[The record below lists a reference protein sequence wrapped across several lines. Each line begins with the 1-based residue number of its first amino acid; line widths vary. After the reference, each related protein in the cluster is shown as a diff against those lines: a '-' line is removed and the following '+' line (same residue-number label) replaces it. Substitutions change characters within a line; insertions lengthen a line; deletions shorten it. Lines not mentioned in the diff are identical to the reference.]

1 MLKLI
6 SFLLR
11 FSPRLV
17 GLAIVSGLI
26 AGMSSAG
33 MIAMINSALGR
44 PGRVGAT
51 IVLGFVALGLTT
63 VVSGFASRALLIQ
76 LSQNAVFDLRM
87 RLSRQILEAPLH
99 YLEKCGAP
107 RLLASLIDDVLSLTG
122 TLLGIPAL
130 CINVATIL
138 VCLIYLGLL
147 SWEVLLGVLIFIV
160 LGAVSYHM
168 LLARAL
174 RYLQMARQQQ
184 NKLFADFRAL
194 TQGTKELKLHRQRRE
209 DFLGQRLQTTA
220 ADSRRFNITG
230 SRIYAGADSWG
241 QFLFFVFIGL
251 MLFALPL
258 LRETT
263 VPMMVGFTLALL
275 YIMAPLEVLLNFFP
289 NIGRAQIALRQI
301 ESLGL
306 SLVKAANDSEEAPLQ
321 TGSASSWER
330 LELSGVAHT
339 YRQEQE
345 DESFVLGPIDLTIEA
360 GETVFLIGG
369 NGSGKTTLV
378 KLITGLYTPE
388 AGEICLGA
396 QLIDGTNREWYRN
409 HFSVVFSDFYLFESL
424 LGLTDA
430 DTDETATAYLT
441 RLHLDHKVKVKDG
454 VLSTLDLSQGQR
466 KRLALLT
473 ALLEDRS
480 LYVFD
485 EWAADQDPVFKEV
498 FYKEFLPALKARGK
512 TVLVITHDDRYYHLA
527 DRLIKLDSGKLVPPV
542 ALPISSPVVQMVS
555 PLMAQPVLSSIVRP
569 VANGEVPDG
578 VKIRQKRD
586 VSQYPTDSDDHSDE
600 IQKDKSLSERKPL
613 PSNASVVRAVAAA
626 LFVAV
631 IGLVAMYG
639 LRTPPAASEASA
651 PGEFSAARA
660 RKHLAVIASR
670 AHPIGSPAQA
680 EVRAYLLAEL
690 TRLGLTPELH
700 PATAVDSI
708 RGEFRAG
715 TAQNII
721 AQLPGTENRKK
732 IALVCHYDSVPY
744 GPGAGDDG
752 AGVAA
757 FLETIRALKSG
768 PPLKNGLIIL
778 FTDGEEE
785 MMLGARAFRAEDALL
800 KEITL
805 ALNFEG
811 RGNNGPSMMFETSG
825 NNGWLIEQFAAAA
838 PYKMANS
845 LSYEIYRLL
854 PNATDMTIFKDAG
867 LSGLN
872 FAFIGGLKNYHTQL
886 DTLESLDDGSLQ
898 HHGTYALA
906 LARHFGNANLDN
918 IYKTNAVYFNT
929 WGTGFVFYPATWVLP
944 LVILSALAFAV
955 VMGVGLRRK
964 VWTAFEVMIGALGM
978 LAALLLSVGVVWLVW
993 RLGGQ
998 LQAASGST
1006 AQMALYKNHLFGV
1019 VWVALST
1026 TVFVSFYNLL
1036 RRKVGPMALALSGL
1050 LLWLVVLALSAFV
1063 VPGGSYLFTWPL
1075 LFGLLGL
1082 GWVLWTRDTGLGGWR
1097 QFIVLCL
1104 CAAPA
1109 LLLFIPLIS
1118 LIHQALALDSF
1129 IAVALLS
1136 ALLGIGLMPQLHFI
1150 TSTKRWLAPCVAAVV
1165 ALVFLGM
1172 SVRPLSYDRER
1183 PKPYHLF
1190 YAQNADTGKAVWA
1203 SIDSQPDEWTQRF
1216 LSQAPQ
1222 RGSLIE
1228 YLPSN
1233 YKGFAYQTATPVD
1246 LAAPNLT
1253 LLEDIIGDGV
1263 RNLRV
1268 RLSSSREAPV
1278 TYLFADPQTQIL
1290 RATLRGK
1297 QIDYS
1302 AAAAAPEPQ
1311 VKKLLTYHAIPK
1323 DGIEIALQTKPGAP
1337 VRLIAM
1343 DQSYGF
1349 PEAAGGAQLNKP
1361 DHLMPL
1367 SFTYSD
1373 STLVAKSFVF
1383 GASAP

>member
-1 MLKLI
+1 
-6 SFLLR
+6 
-11 FSPRLV
+11 
-17 GLAIVSGLI
+17 
-26 AGMSSAG
+26 
-33 MIAMINSALGR
+33 
-44 PGRVGAT
+44 VGAT
-51 IVLGFVALGLTT
+51 LVLGFVALGVTMLL
-63 VVSGFASRALLIQ
+63 SGFTSRALLIQ

-87 RLSRQILEAPLH
+87 RLSRQILGAPLL

-107 RLLASLIDDVLSLTG
+107 RLLASLIDDVMALTG
-122 TLLGIPAL
+122 TLLGIPAF

-138 VCLIYLGLL
+138 VCLLYLGLL
-147 SWEVLLGVLIFIV
+147 SWEVLLAALFFMA
-160 LGAVSYHM
+160 LGAVSYH
-168 LLARAL
+168 LLLTRAL

-209 DFLGQRLQTTA
+209 EFLGERLRTTA
-220 ADSRRFNITG
+220 ADSRRFNIRG
-230 SRIYAGADSWG
+230 SRIYAGADGWG

-263 VPMMVGFTLALL
+263 SQMMVGYTLALL
-275 YIMAPLEVLLNFFP
+275 YIMAPLEVLLNFIP

-306 SLVKAANDSEEAPLQ
+306 SLSQAATESEETPSR
-321 TGSASSWER
+321 TEPASSWER

-369 NGSGKTTLV
+369 NGSGKTTLL
-378 KLITGLYTPE
+378 KLITGLYAPE
-388 AGEICLGA
+388 AGEIYLGG
-396 QLIDGTNREWYRN
+396 QLIDGTNREWYRS

-424 LGLTDA
+424 LGLSDA
-430 DTDETATAYLT
+430 DTDEVAAAYLA
-441 RLHLDHKVKVKDG
+441 RLHLEHKVKVEDG
-454 VLSTLDLSQGQR
+454 VFSTLDLSQGQR

-485 EWAADQDPVFKEV
+485 EWAADQDPIFKDV
-498 FYKEFLPALKARGK
+498 FYKEFLPALKAQGK

-527 DRLIKLDSGKLVPPV
+527 DRLIKLDYGKLVPPAAV
-542 ALPISSPVVQMVS
+542 QISSPVVQTVS
-555 PLMAQPVLSSIVRP
+555 PLMAQPVLPSIVQP
-569 VANGEVPDG
+569 VVHGETSNGSNTSNGAN
-578 VKIRQKRD
+578 IRQRGD
-586 VSQYPTDSDDHSDE
+586 VSQRPTDSDDHSDK
-600 IQKDKSLSERKPL
+600 IQKDKTLNERKPL
-613 PSNASVVRAVAAA
+613 SLKASVGRAVAAA

-631 IGLVAMYG
+631 VGLIALYG
-639 LRTPPAASEASA
+639 LKPPPPAPAESA
-651 PGEFSAARA
+651 LESFSAARA

-690 TRLGLTPELH
+690 ARLGLTPELH
-700 PATAVDSI
+700 PATAVDNF

-715 TAQNII
+715 TAQNIV
-721 AQLPGTENRKK
+721 AQLPGAENRKK

-757 FLETIRALKSG
+757 LLETVRALKSG
-768 PPLKNGLIIL
+768 PPLKNGLVIL

-785 MMLGARAFRAEDALL
+785 LMLGARAFRAEDPLL
-800 KEITL
+800 KEVTL
-805 ALNFEG
+805 ALNFEA
-811 RGNNGPSMMFETSG
+811 RGTNGPSMMFETSE

-854 PNATDMTIFKDAG
+854 PNATDMTIFREAG

-872 FAFIGGLKNYHTQL
+872 FAFIGGLKNYHTSL
-886 DTLESLDDGSLQ
+886 DTLENLDDGSLQ
-898 HHGTYALA
+898 HHGSYALA
-906 LARHFGNANLDN
+906 LARHFGDANLDS
-918 IYKTNAVYFNT
+918 IHKPNAVYFNT
-929 WGTGFVFYPATWVLP
+929 WGTGFVFYPVAWAVP

-955 VMGVGLRRK
+955 VLWVGRRQK
-964 VWTAFEVMIGALGM
+964 VWSALEIAIGALGM
-978 LAALLLSVGVVWLVW
+978 LAALLLSVAIVWLVW
-993 RLGGQ
+993 LLGGQ
-998 LQAASGST
+998 LRAAFGST
-1006 AQMALYKNHLFGV
+1006 PQIALYKNHLFGV

-1026 TVFVSFYNLL
+1026 TVFVSAYNIL
-1036 RRKVGPMALALSGL
+1036 RRRVGPLGLVLSGL
-1050 LLWLVVLALSAFV
+1050 SLWLVMLGLSALL

-1075 LFGLLGL
+1075 LCGLLGL
-1082 GWVLWTRDTGLGGWR
+1082 GWVLWTRDTELSGWR

-1109 LLLFIPLIS
+1109 ILLFIPLIS

-1136 ALLGIGLMPQLHFI
+1136 ALLGLGLLPQLHFI
-1150 TSTKRWLAPCVAAVV
+1150 TAPKRWLAPCVAAVV
-1165 ALVFLGM
+1165 ALVCLAIG
-1172 SVRPLSYDRER
+1172 VRPPAYDRQSPR
-1183 PKPYHLF
+1183 PYHLF
-1190 YAQNADTGKAVWA
+1190 HAQNADTGKAIWA

-1233 YKGFAYQTATPVD
+1233 YKGFAYQTAPSTG

-1253 LLEDIIGDGV
+1253 LLEDQTVDGV
-1263 RNLRV
+1263 RNLRI
-1268 RLSSSREAPV
+1268 RISSSREAPV

-1302 AAAAAPEPQ
+1302 ADPPPAEPL

-1323 DGIEIALQTKPGAP
+1323 EGIEIALQTKPGAP
-1337 VRLIAM
+1337 IRLIAM
-1343 DQSYGF
+1343 DQSYGL
-1349 PEAAGGAQLNKP
+1349 PEAAVGAQPDKP

-1373 STLVAKSFVF
+1373 SSLVVKSFVF
-1383 GASAP
+1383 